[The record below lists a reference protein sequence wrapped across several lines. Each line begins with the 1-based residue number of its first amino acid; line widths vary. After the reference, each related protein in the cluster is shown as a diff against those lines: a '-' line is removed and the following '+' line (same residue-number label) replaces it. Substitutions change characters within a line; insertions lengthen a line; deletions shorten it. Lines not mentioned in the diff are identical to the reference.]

1 MLLNNN
7 FIYSTIFKKEYF
19 RVANYRLFLFQ
30 MHLTKK
36 HSSECQHYRC
46 KFCPEQIFHNQIS
59 AEMHISQHVP
69 RLFNPVRKS
78 SAFGPFPFRT
88 EFNSRVERIV
98 KSLQCP
104 FCRQCFKGEY
114 LHQMHM
120 IKEHKDYREVLIFFT
135 FNRVFI
141 LKFYLIL

>member
-1 MLLNNN
+1 
-7 FIYSTIFKKEYF
+7 
-19 RVANYRLFLFQ
+19 

-36 HSSECQHYRC
+36 HSNECQHFRC

-69 RLFNPVRKS
+69 RLFNQTRKS
-78 SAFGPFPFRT
+78 SGYGAYPFQND
-88 EFNSRVERIV
+88 FNARVSSV

-114 LHQMHM
+114 LQQMH
-120 IKEHKDYREVLIFFT
+120 ILKDHKDFLEVSHLA
-135 FNRVFI
+135 
-141 LKFYLIL
+141 K